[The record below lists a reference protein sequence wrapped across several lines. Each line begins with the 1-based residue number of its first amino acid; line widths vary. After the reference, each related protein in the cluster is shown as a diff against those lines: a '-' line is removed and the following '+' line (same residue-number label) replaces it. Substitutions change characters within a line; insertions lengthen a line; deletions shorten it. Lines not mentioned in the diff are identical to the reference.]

1 MAGYN
6 SRGFEIPQRF
16 DLSSYPK
23 ARPKRS
29 GPPPTAS
36 AVEQQTTDRDSP
48 PRTRIFPF
56 AWNETAN
63 SRRTISGA
71 KCQGPALYKAF
82 QLGTS
87 TYTAPINKSV
97 EVGIASTPV
106 VENGVALTTPRPY
119 SLLLELQDPF
129 AQLSAA
135 MGRGFPVTTVNPL
148 YRDFVMPLDLVI
160 YDNEFYPTISLFNN
174 TANVQQWVGYLRIL
188 EQVPISRLGDYM
200 GL

>member
-1 MAGYN
+1 MGWN
-6 SRGFEIPQRF
+6 TWGFEIGNALDRRA
-16 DLSSYPK
+16 YP
-23 ARPKRS
+23 ALRTKRS
-29 GPPPTAS
+29 GPPPTA
-36 AVEQQTTDRDSP
+36 AAAEALQADRDTP
-48 PRTRIFPF
+48 PRMRIFPF

-87 TYTAPINKSV
+87 TYTAPINKTV

-129 AQLSAA
+129 TQLSAA

-174 TANVQQWVGYLRIL
+174 TANAQQWVGYLRIL

-200 GL
+200 GI